1 MLDVA
6 PGRARNMVST
16 LGAYAAICRELRV
29 PFDFPGKPGTWS
41 ALHDVTD
48 ASLLAEGVLWMLGEP
63 RAANRAF
70 NITNGDCFRWC
81 DLWPYLAAQFGV
93 ECGVVRPMS
102 MPRWMADK
110 APVWEAIRA
119 RHDLALPI
127 EQVANWDFADF
138 FLGMDYDIILST
150 TAARAPASPASSTA
164 GRCSRQQIEGY
175 RAARVLPPR

>member
-1 MLDVA
+1 M
-6 PGRARNMVST
+6 
-16 LGAYAAICRELRV
+16 RV
-29 PFDFPGKPGTWS
+29 PFDFPGKPGTWT

-93 ECGVVRPMS
+93 DCGVPRPMS

-119 RHDLALPI
+119 RHGLALPI
-127 EQVANWDFADF
+127 EQVANWEFADF
-138 FLGMDYDIILST
+138 FLGLDYDIMLST
-150 TAARAPASPASSTA
+150 TAARAA
-164 GRCSRQQIEGY
+164 GFTGFVDSWAMFAAQIEGY